1 MDPHV
6 HQLYH
11 KPVYFPGKAKSAP
24 GSQNPSEFKRVL
36 KSQEELK
43 VSKHAE
49 ERLTTR
55 NISLTKHQWQLINE
69 KVNEAEK
76 KGITDSLVVTDKAA
90 LLVSVKNRTVVT
102 AMNRQEAT
110 NKIFTNI
117 NGTILIEE

>member
-11 KPVYFPGKAKSAP
+11 KPVHFPGKAKSVPA
-24 GSQNPSEFKRVL
+24 SQNPSEFKRVL
-36 KSQEELK
+36 KKQEELK

-55 NISLTKHQWQLINE
+55 NIILTKHQWQLINK

-76 KGITDSLVVTDKAA
+76 KGITESLVVTDKAA
-90 LLVSVKNRTVVT
+90 LLVSVKNKTVVT